1 MLRMKKSS
9 DLPLRLFAKNGGN
22 KVNDK
27 VATPIS
33 KQAAFDSAQ
42 ALLEEYRA
50 DLEAVELQL
59 GLAQAARENAL
70 PGQVGERVEQLAR
83 AERVVKEKKAEV
95 KAAEDLA
102 EHAHEAWL
110 AEQRVES
117 DAQAS
122 QENLS
127 TLAEFDS
134 TKAEYDTAIAR
145 AGDAL
150 LRLAAIS
157 ATLDAQARAA
167 AMHPGARIT
176 GRDFDWSF
184 PAVWPPAGMGL
195 SETYHWCPPGGEF
208 RRKIRGA
215 LKR

>member
-1 MLRMKKSS
+1 M
-9 DLPLRLFAKNGGN
+9 
-22 KVNDK
+22 NDK
-27 VATPIS
+27 VGTPIS

-42 ALLEEYRA
+42 ALLEEYQA
-50 DLEAVELQL
+50 DLEAVQLQL

-70 PGQVGERVEQLAR
+70 PGQVSERMEQLAR
-83 AERVVKEKKAEV
+83 AERVVQVKKAEV

-110 AEQRVES
+110 AEQRAEA

-134 TKAEYDTAIAR
+134 TKAEYDTAIAT

-167 AMHPGARIT
+167 TMHPGARIT
-176 GRDFDWSF
+176 ARDFDWSF
-184 PAVWPPAGMGL
+184 PAVSLPAGMGL

-208 RRKIRGA
+208 RRKVREA